1 MNYTPVETLESRV
14 IIIAFMRAVSPV
26 GGGRGRDADLRHAWQ
41 LALTQDDTPLPT
53 RCKRTMRPIVK

>member
-41 LALTQDDTPLPT
+41 LALTGRYSSSDSVQKDDAAKT
-53 RCKRTMRPIVK
+53 